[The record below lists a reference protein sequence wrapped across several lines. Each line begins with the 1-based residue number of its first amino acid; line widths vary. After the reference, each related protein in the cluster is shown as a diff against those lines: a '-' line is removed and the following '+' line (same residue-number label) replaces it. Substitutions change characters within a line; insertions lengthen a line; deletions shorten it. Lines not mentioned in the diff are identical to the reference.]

1 MALRGSSPPWAG
13 NTVAELA
20 RSLEDGSTTVEL
32 VARAFLD
39 RIDADDPTVRAWVHV
54 DPEAVLARAREL
66 DRVGLSRRG
75 RLHGIPIGIKD
86 IFDTHDMPTAYGSP
100 IHAEHRPAVD
110 AASVAI
116 ARRSGM
122 LPLGKL
128 VTTEFAA
135 WPPGPT
141 VNPHDV
147 TRTPGGSSSGSA
159 AAVAAGMVPVAFAT
173 QTTGSIIRP
182 AAFCGVVGYKP
193 SHGTLPTSGVKA
205 ISESF
210 DTVGV
215 IARTVADAAFV
226 VGALCGRPL
235 EPPPEPPAPRLG
247 ICLTHEWPAASPE
260 TVTLFDAL
268 PELLERAGARS
279 TQVALPE
286 AFAGLAAAQGTI
298 WTFEIARCLAD
309 EHQRFRE
316 LIREPL
322 RGMLDEGA
330 AMAVSEYDAAHR
342 RLRECEHQARRGLRR
357 RRRVARPGRARRGA
371 RGRHD
376 RGPDLQPGLVCARRT
391 RSHRPGGPRAVGT
404 ASRRADR
411 RPAAAGRPRARLCRL
426 GRGGARPDGG
436 ARVRL
441 TRRDPRTRAV
451 AGVVTSGRVPPRARR
466 LTPCDVPTRSACS
479 QRRRRRRRTSGSHS
493 DR

>member
-13 NTVAELA
+13 NTVGELA

-39 RIDADDPTVRAWVHV
+39 RIEADDPTVRAWVHV
-54 DPEAVLARAREL
+54 DPEAVLVRASEL

-100 IHAEHRPAVD
+100 IHTEHRPAVD

-226 VGALCGRPL
+226 VGVLCGRPL

-247 ICLTHEWPAASPE
+247 ICLTHEWPAASAE

-279 TQVALPE
+279 TQVVLPE

-330 AMAVSEYDAAHR
+330 AMAVSEYDAAYR
-342 RLRECEHQARRGLRR
+342 RLRECET
-357 RRRVARPGRARRGA
+357 RVDAVFDGVDA
-371 RGRHD
+371 
-376 RGPDLQPGLVCARRT
+376 LLV
-391 RSHRPGGPRAVGT
+391 
-404 ASRRADR
+404 
-411 RPAAAGRPRARLCRL
+411 PAAPGEAPEVATTGDPIFNRAWSALGVPAVTVPAGLGPSGLPLGVQIVGPPRQ
-426 GRGGARPDGG
+426 D
-436 ARVRL
+436 ARVL
-441 TRRDPRTRAV
+441 ACAAWVEAALARTMERAF
-451 AGVVTSGRVPPRARR
+451 A
-466 LTPCDVPTRSACS
+466 
-479 QRRRRRRRTSGSHS
+479 
-493 DR
+493 

>member
-1 MALRGSSPPWAG
+1 M
-13 NTVAELA
+13 
-20 RSLEDGSTTVEL
+20 
-32 VARAFLD
+32 ARAFLD

-66 DRVGLSRRG
+66 DRVGLARRG

-100 IHAEHRPAVD
+100 IHAGHRPTVD

-247 ICLTHEWPAASPE
+247 ICLTHEWPTASPE

-268 PELLERAGARS
+268 PELLTRAGARS

-322 RGMLDEGA
+322 RGMLDDGA
-330 AMAVSEYDAAHR
+330 AMPVSEYDAAYR
-342 RLRECEHQARRGLRR
+342 RLRECSTRL
-357 RRRVARPGRARRGA
+357 GA
-371 RGRHD
+371 VFDGVD
-376 RGPDLQPGLVCARRT
+376 ALLV
-391 RSHRPGGPRAVGT
+391 
-404 ASRRADR
+404 
-411 RPAAAGRPRARLCRL
+411 PAAPGEAPEVATTGDPIFNRAWSALGVPAVTVPAGVGPSGLPLGVQIVGPPRT
-426 GRGGARPDGG
+426 D
-436 ARVRL
+436 ARVL
-441 TRRDPRTRAV
+441 ACAAWVEAALARTAERAFV
-451 AGVVTSGRVPPRARR
+451 
-466 LTPCDVPTRSACS
+466 
-479 QRRRRRRRTSGSHS
+479 
-493 DR
+493 